1 MGLSE
6 SPIQICPVCG
16 RAFILRDN
24 AEGGMNMDRREAIKI
39 AIVGGAAVM
48 LSQGR
53 ALAKEYYPSQV
64 DEKLFQ
70 GINRAEKPG
79 EEKGLE
85 IPHSPVIKAPDT
97 VKAGEV
103 FPVEVEIG
111 RVPHP
116 MGPTHWIEHLQLNIG
131 NEPAG
136 NVIFRSHG
144 YVKAAAKFNVLLG
157 NELKG
162 KTVSLIVQIK
172 CNLHGIWES
181 HANIKIA

>member
-1 MGLSE
+1 M
-6 SPIQICPVCG
+6 I
-16 RAFILRDN
+16 
-24 AEGGMNMDRREAIKI
+24 MNRRKAIKL
-39 AIVGGAAVM
+39 AVLGGAAV
-48 LSQGR
+48 LLGR
-53 ALAKEYYPSQV
+53 GGALAKEYYPEQV
-64 DEKLFQ
+64 NEKLFQ
-70 GINRAEKPG
+70 GINKVKNPEK
-79 EEKGLE
+79 EDELEKL
-85 IPHSPVIKAPDT
+85 HSPVIKVPNT

-103 FPVEVEIG
+103 FSVEVDIG

-144 YVKAAAKFNVLLG
+144 YVKAASKFNVLLG

-172 CNLHGIWES
+172 CNQHGIWQS
-181 HANIKIA
+181 YVNVMVV